1 VEGSRRHRIAHTGGG
16 RRISLSV
23 TQGVQFTVLGERP
36 PEALK
41 ARFAVLQLYNNLCRL
56 CLPLLVRGPTA
67 MNKWRIV
74 TVGVF
79 GWEIAHEAVSRR
91 PPISL
96 YTMVPWATRTTLG
109 FGICPSFKD
118 HSLSPRAKPQRH
130 DSHLFRRGVF
140 ADGHVGVRVCAGGQ
154 LAGQAAARRQGAPLP
169 GDQGCVPRPGAL
181 AHHAA
186 GHRAVRVHQ
195 PGARSGG
202 AIQEALGVLPAL
214 RQAGGPQVPAC

>member
-1 VEGSRRHRIAHTGGG
+1 MEGSRRHRIAHTGGG

-91 PPISL
+91 PPMSL
-96 YTMVPWATRTTLG
+96 SRIVARNHMYTYAGNVWDSSTVQGPSPVAPCQTLIVTIRSFCVAGAHQVVAEVARERAQPQRVVRLHTAIKKLRIVRLG
-109 FGICPSFKD
+109 FGTS
-118 HSLSPRAKPQRH
+118 
-130 DSHLFRRGVF
+130 
-140 ADGHVGVRVCAGGQ
+140 
-154 LAGQAAARRQGAPLP
+154 
-169 GDQGCVPRPGAL
+169 
-181 AHHAA
+181 
-186 GHRAVRVHQ
+186 
-195 PGARSGG
+195 
-202 AIQEALGVLPAL
+202 
-214 RQAGGPQVPAC
+214 